1 MGRAFLSRWALPV
14 SLALNVFLGTVLV
27 MREPGPPPRG
37 PGGGPPSPLHLV
49 ERLAG
54 ELPPADAAILR
65 AAVGRRSQE
74 VEYHHRVWMGMPER
88 VGTALAAPNFDPE
101 TLRAVLAEGR
111 QAHRAE
117 DDAIAEVIIEA
128 TSAMSAEGRQAIAR
142 WRPPHP
148 PGGRR
153 SPPADGPP
161 PPP

>member
-49 ERLAG
+49 ERMAAD
-54 ELPPADAAILR
+54 LPPADAAILR
-65 AAVGRRSQE
+65 TAARRRAQE
-74 VEYHHRVWMGMPER
+74 VEYQHSIWIGVPQR
-88 VGTALAAPNFDPE
+88 VGTALAAPDFDPE
-101 TLRAVLAEGR
+101 ALRAVLAEGR
-111 QAHRAE
+111 RAHRAE

-128 TSAMSAEGRQAIAR
+128 ASAMSAEGRHAIAR

-148 PGGRR
+148 SRGG
-153 SPPADGPP
+153 PPPQGDGPP
-161 PPP
+161 PPR

>member
-65 AAVGRRSQE
+65 AAAGRRSQE
-74 VEYHHRVWMGMPER
+74 VEYHHRVWMGMPGR

-101 TLRAVLAEGR
+101 ALRAVLAEGR

-128 TSAMSAEGRQAIAR
+128 ASAMSAEGRQAIAR

-148 PGGRR
+148 PGGRPP
-153 SPPADGPP
+153 PPADGPP
-161 PPP
+161 PPR